1 MRDVEVRV
9 NIRHESRYDE
19 LKRKKK
25 RKNIHISLL
34 RDLERVKGYWIYAI
48 AHKVPKICIQ
58 ARRTMISRR

>member
-1 MRDVEVRV
+1 MRDIEVRV

-19 LKRKKK
+19 SKRKKK
-25 RKNIHISLL
+25 KKKYTRSFL

>member
-1 MRDVEVRV
+1 MNR
-9 NIRHESRYDE
+9 
-19 LKRKKK
+19 KGKKK
-25 RKNIHISLL
+25 RKNIHIFLL

>member
-1 MRDVEVRV
+1 MNR
-9 NIRHESRYDE
+9 
-19 LKRKKK
+19 KGKKK
-25 RKNIHISLL
+25 KKKKYTGSLL

>member
-1 MRDVEVRV
+1 MRDVKVRV